1 MRHDSG
7 DVQADRKWSQPS
19 EFIRRAAK
27 ALGRGDGYF
36 RDVLQALPVAVYT
49 TDAGGRITFYN
60 EAAALLWGHR
70 PTLGDDQWCGSWK
83 LYRPDGSPLPH
94 DQCPMAVAL
103 KEGRAVRDIE
113 AIAERPDGSRVP
125 FLPFPT
131 PLFDASGALVGAV
144 NMLMDLTDRRR
155 AESYEQ
161 RLGAIIEFS
170 DDAIVSKNLNG
181 IITSWNRGA
190 EQLFGYAAD
199 EVVGQSITILI
210 PPERLDEETMVLE
223 RIRRGERIDHYETVR
238 RRKDGA
244 SVDIS
249 LTVSPVRD
257 ATGRIVGA
265 SKIARDI
272 TERKRADEQQEL
284 LIGEIKH
291 RIKNTLAT
299 VQAIAMQTLRSASA
313 DERSAFI
320 ARLHALANAHDLLTL
335 ESWNRAPLRDV
346 VGRVLQPFQ
355 EKHRERFLIEGHGD
369 LWLSANR
376 SVLLALVLH
385 ELATNAVKY
394 GALSNGSGRVR
405 VGWEVAPN
413 GQPGRMI
420 LTWQESGGPP
430 VKPPE
435 QKGFGSLLIERVVEA
450 ELGATRFEFL
460 PQGVICTFEIPL

>member
-1 MRHDSG
+1 MGHGSG
-7 DVQADRKWSQPS
+7 DIQMNQKWP
-19 EFIRRAAK
+19 EPLIRAA
-27 ALGRGDGYF
+27 ANGLIQGDAYF
-36 RDVLQALPVAVYT
+36 REVLEALPVAVYT
-49 TDAGGRITFYN
+49 TDAGGRITFFN
-60 EAAALLWGHR
+60 EAAAALWGHR
-70 PTLGDDQWCGSWK
+70 PKLGDAQWCGSWK
-83 LYRPDGSPLPH
+83 LYWPDGTPLPH
-94 DQCPMAVAL
+94 DQCPMAVTL
-103 KEGRAVRDIE
+103 REGRAVRDVE
-113 AIAERPDGSRVP
+113 AVAERPDGTRVP

-144 NMLMDLTDRRR
+144 NMLMDLTDRKR
-155 AESYEQ
+155 AERSEQ
-161 RLGAIIEFS
+161 RLGAIVESS

-190 EQLFGYAAD
+190 ERLFGYTAD
-199 EVVGQSITILI
+199 DVVGQSITILI
-210 PPERLDEETMVLE
+210 PPDRHDEETMVLD

-238 RRKDGA
+238 RRKDGTM
-244 SVDIS
+244 VEIS

-257 ATGRIVGA
+257 AVGRIVGA

-272 TERKRADEQQEL
+272 TERKRAQEQQEL

-299 VQAIAMQTLRSASA
+299 VQAIATQTLRSTSA
-313 DERSAFI
+313 DDRSAFI
-320 ARLHALANAHDLLTL
+320 ARLHALANAHDLLTV

-355 EKHRERFLIEGHGD
+355 EKHRERFLIDSHGD

-376 SVLLALVLH
+376 AVLLALVLH

-405 VGWEVAPN
+405 VGWEVVSN
-413 GQPGRMI
+413 GKPGRI
-420 LTWQESGGPP
+420 VLTWQELGGPP

-435 QKGFGSLLIERVVEA
+435 HKGFGSLLIERVVEG
-450 ELGATRFEFL
+450 ELGAARFEFL
-460 PQGVICTFEIPL
+460 PQGITCTLEISL